1 MKVLNS
7 YIVLNIANRIQKTG
21 IRSCFEK
28 KAGYFLILR
37 HNLKLFRCL
46 FFLPEKLRKWML
58 WKATATAEKEMQNMK
73 HVWKRYLI
81 VTAMTVVLG
90 LSAGCG
96 SAVEDTNNNQNNT
109 QDENTPDG
117 NENKNNNGTS
127 PDTNTDMNN
136 DGTNGTNNNMNGA
149 TSGEGTV
156 DENGN
161 RLDENGNIIEDLGED
176 VGEGIKDVG
185 DGIGEGVEDLTGGG
199 SRDANQQN
207 AR

>member
-1 MKVLNS
+1 
-7 YIVLNIANRIQKTG
+7 
-21 IRSCFEK
+21 
-28 KAGYFLILR
+28 
-37 HNLKLFRCL
+37 
-46 FFLPEKLRKWML
+46 ML
-58 WKATATAEKEMQNMK
+58 WKATDTAEKEMQNMK

-90 LSAGCG
+90 LAAGCG
-96 SAVEDTNNNQNNT
+96 NVADDTNNNRNNT
-109 QDENTPDG
+109 QDENTTDG
-117 NENKNNNGTS
+117 NENKNNTDGSQVPAGDNNGTA

-136 DGTNGTNNNMNGA
+136 NGTDGNSNMNGA

-156 DENGN
+156 DEK
-161 RLDENGNIIEDLGED
+161 GNIIEDLGED

>member
-1 MKVLNS
+1 
-7 YIVLNIANRIQKTG
+7 
-21 IRSCFEK
+21 
-28 KAGYFLILR
+28 
-37 HNLKLFRCL
+37 
-46 FFLPEKLRKWML
+46 ML

-96 SAVEDTNNNQNNT
+96 SAAEDTNNNQNNT

-136 DGTNGTNNNMNGA
+136 NGTDGNSNMNGA

-156 DENGN
+156 
-161 RLDENGNIIEDLGED
+161 DENGNIIEDLGED

>member
-1 MKVLNS
+1 
-7 YIVLNIANRIQKTG
+7 
-21 IRSCFEK
+21 
-28 KAGYFLILR
+28 
-37 HNLKLFRCL
+37 
-46 FFLPEKLRKWML
+46 ML

-161 RLDENGNIIEDLGED
+161 RLEHGQLLVHHSLSGESKNGMPLFFTPMFM
-176 VGEGIKDVG
+176 KMY
-185 DGIGEGVEDLTGGG
+185 VERVCQG
-199 SRDANQQN
+199 R
-207 AR
+207 

>member
-1 MKVLNS
+1 
-7 YIVLNIANRIQKTG
+7 
-21 IRSCFEK
+21 
-28 KAGYFLILR
+28 
-37 HNLKLFRCL
+37 
-46 FFLPEKLRKWML
+46 ML

-96 SAVEDTNNNQNNT
+96 SAAEDTNNNQNNT
-109 QDENTPDG
+109 QDENTLDG

-127 PDTNTDMNN
+127 PDTSTNMNN
-136 DGTNGTNNNMNGA
+136 DGTYGTYNNMYGA
-149 TSGEGTV
+149 SSGEGTV
-156 DENGN
+156 YENGY

-199 SRDANQQN
+199 SRDADQQN
-207 AR
+207 AQ

>member
-1 MKVLNS
+1 
-7 YIVLNIANRIQKTG
+7 
-21 IRSCFEK
+21 
-28 KAGYFLILR
+28 
-37 HNLKLFRCL
+37 
-46 FFLPEKLRKWML
+46 ML

-96 SAVEDTNNNQNNT
+96 SAAEDTNNNQNNT
-109 QDENTPDG
+109 QDENTLDG

-127 PDTNTDMNN
+127 PDTSTNMNN

-149 TSGEGTV
+149 TSGKGTV

-161 RLDENGNIIEDLGED
+161 HLDEN
-176 VGEGIKDVG
+176 
-185 DGIGEGVEDLTGGG
+185 
-199 SRDANQQN
+199 
-207 AR
+207 

>member
-1 MKVLNS
+1 
-7 YIVLNIANRIQKTG
+7 
-21 IRSCFEK
+21 
-28 KAGYFLILR
+28 
-37 HNLKLFRCL
+37 
-46 FFLPEKLRKWML
+46 ML

-96 SAVEDTNNNQNNT
+96 SAAEDTNNNQNNT

-117 NENKNNNGTS
+117 NENKNNTDGSQVPAGDNNGTS
-127 PDTNTDMNN
+127 PDTSTDMNN

-149 TSGEGTV
+149 TSGKGTV

-161 RLDENGNIIEDLGED
+161 RPCP
-176 VGEGIKDVG
+176 
-185 DGIGEGVEDLTGGG
+185 T
-199 SRDANQQN
+199 SRK
-207 AR
+207 

>member
-1 MKVLNS
+1 
-7 YIVLNIANRIQKTG
+7 
-21 IRSCFEK
+21 
-28 KAGYFLILR
+28 
-37 HNLKLFRCL
+37 
-46 FFLPEKLRKWML
+46 ML

-96 SAVEDTNNNQNNT
+96 SAAEDTNNNQNNT

-161 RLDENGNIIEDLGED
+161 IIEDIRRCFLNDFPRLYLPGLPL
-176 VGEGIKDVG
+176 K
-185 DGIGEGVEDLTGGG
+185 
-199 SRDANQQN
+199 
-207 AR
+207 

>member
-1 MKVLNS
+1 
-7 YIVLNIANRIQKTG
+7 
-21 IRSCFEK
+21 
-28 KAGYFLILR
+28 
-37 HNLKLFRCL
+37 
-46 FFLPEKLRKWML
+46 ML
-58 WKATATAEKEMQNMK
+58 WKATATAEKEMQDMK

-136 DGTNGTNNNMNGA
+136 DGTYGTNNNMNGA

>member
-1 MKVLNS
+1 
-7 YIVLNIANRIQKTG
+7 
-21 IRSCFEK
+21 
-28 KAGYFLILR
+28 
-37 HNLKLFRCL
+37 
-46 FFLPEKLRKWML
+46 ML

-96 SAVEDTNNNQNNT
+96 SAAQDTNNNQNNT

-161 RLDENGNIIEDLGED
+161 IIEDLGED

-207 AR
+207 ARQIAEIEKTWTIVGSPQFVR